1 METKQAAR
9 QEPSVFALIVDKLRY
24 MDEAELK
31 LAYIKLFRKEL
42 EEEWK
47 NITKEADFSK
57 VTDKEIQDAIQK
69 ERYGNQRRLYH
80 KR

>member
-1 METKQAAR
+1 METKQASR

-31 LAYIKLFRKEL
+31 LAYVKLFRKEL

-47 NITKEADFSK
+47 DITKEADFSK

-69 ERYGNQRRLYH
+69 ERYGNQ
-80 KR
+80 

>member
-1 METKQAAR
+1 METKQA
-9 QEPSVFALIVDKLRY
+9 PSLFALIVDKLRY

-47 NITKEADFSK
+47 DITAGADFSK
-57 VTDKEIQDAIQK
+57 VTDKEIEEAIQK
-69 ERYGNQRRLYH
+69 ERYGNQ
-80 KR
+80 

>member
-69 ERYGNQRRLYH
+69 ERYENQ
-80 KR
+80 

>member
-47 NITKEADFSK
+47 NITKQADFSK

-69 ERYGNQRRLYH
+69 ERYGNQ
-80 KR
+80 

>member
-1 METKQAAR
+1 MKTKQAAR

-24 MDEAELK
+24 MDEVELK

-47 NITKEADFSK
+47 SVTAEADFST
-57 VTDKEIQDAIQK
+57 VTDKEIVAAIQR
-69 ERYGNQRRLYH
+69 EHYGTE
-80 KR
+80 

>member
-1 METKQAAR
+1 MKPDSK

-31 LAYIKLFRKEL
+31 LAYVKLFRKEL

-47 NITKEADFSK
+47 NITSEADFSK
-57 VTDKEIQDAIQK
+57 VTDKDIWDAIQK
-69 ERYGNQRRLYH
+69 ERYGNQ
-80 KR
+80 

>member
-1 METKQAAR
+1 METKPAAR

-31 LAYIKLFRKEL
+31 LAYVKLFRKEL

-47 NITKEADFSK
+47 DITKETDFSK

-69 ERYGNQRRLYH
+69 ERYGNQ
-80 KR
+80 

>member
-1 METKQAAR
+1 MKPDSK

-31 LAYIKLFRKEL
+31 LAYVKLFRKEL

-47 NITKEADFSK
+47 SITGEADFSK
-57 VTDKEIQDAIQK
+57 VTDKDIQDAIGK
-69 ERYGNQRRLYH
+69 ERYGNQ
-80 KR
+80 

>member
-1 METKQAAR
+1 METKQTAR

-31 LAYIKLFRKEL
+31 LAYVKLFRKEL

-47 NITKEADFSK
+47 DITKEADLSH
-57 VTDKEIQDAIQK
+57 QP
-69 ERYGNQRRLYH
+69 
-80 KR
+80 

>member
-1 METKQAAR
+1 MKQGSK

-31 LAYIKLFRKEL
+31 LAYLKLFRKEL

-47 NITKEADFSK
+47 NITGEADFSK
-57 VTDKEIQDAIQK
+57 VTDKEISGAIQD
-69 ERYGNQRRLYH
+69 ERFGN
-80 KR
+80 

>member
-31 LAYIKLFRKEL
+31 LAYVKLFRKEL
-42 EEEWK
+42 EAEWK
-47 NITKEADFSK
+47 DITKEADFSK

-69 ERYGNQRRLYH
+69 ERYGNQ
-80 KR
+80 

>member
-1 METKQAAR
+1 MKQDSK

-31 LAYIKLFRKEL
+31 LAYVKLFRKEL

-47 NITKEADFSK
+47 NITSEADFSK
-57 VTDKEIQDAIQK
+57 VTDKDIRDAIQK
-69 ERYGNQRRLYH
+69 ERYGNQ
-80 KR
+80 

>member
-1 METKQAAR
+1 METKQDSK
-9 QEPSVFALIVDKLRY
+9 QEPSLFAVIVDKLRY

-47 NITKEADFSK
+47 NITSEADFSN
-57 VTDKEIQDAIQK
+57 VTDKEIYEALQK
-69 ERYGNQRRLYH
+69 ERYGNQFN
-80 KR
+80 

>member
-1 METKQAAR
+1 MGTKQDSK

-31 LAYIKLFRKEL
+31 LAYVKLFRKEL

-47 NITKEADFSK
+47 NITSETDLSK
-57 VTDKEIQDAIQK
+57 VTDTEIQDAIQK
-69 ERYGNQRRLYH
+69 ERYGNQ
-80 KR
+80 

>member
-1 METKQAAR
+1 MEMKQGSK

-31 LAYIKLFRKEL
+31 LAYVKLFRKEL

-47 NITKEADFSK
+47 NITSEADFSK
-57 VTDKEIQDAIQK
+57 VTDKDIQDAIRK
-69 ERYGNQRRLYH
+69 ERYGNQ
-80 KR
+80 